1 MERNNQILN
10 KVNSMTKKKDN
21 MPILP
26 KVKDVKATTD
36 KDQSAGDNHENFLSK
51 TAILNKYQK
60 IFEDIH
66 KSSVLPIM
74 ENLIKSQERMKNL
87 YKIPNPSSD
96 LLQSLLKNQKHIKK
110 LYEIPAANI
119 PDLKTQLPNLD
130 NVLKNENFEK
140 IQRLI
145 DKQAKLGASFKLQE
159 PHRRMTDK
167 LPPPA
172 NVITNRKLDEL
183 IDRTEE
189 LVKAVAISATV
200 ASKINDRA
208 DQFINE
214 FKIASDKTDK
224 AAKIAIWIAAASF
237 IFTTISFVY
246 DKWEPTKSDPQLIKI
261 AEEIEKLQQI
271 EMDGKLKEQSVI
283 PYIFNSRQ

>member
-1 MERNNQILN
+1 
-10 KVNSMTKKKDN
+10 MTKKNN
-21 MPILP
+21 MPISP

-36 KDQSAGDNHENFLSK
+36 NDQSAGDNHENFLSK

-66 KSSVLPIM
+66 KSSVSPIM

-96 LLQSLLKNQKHIKK
+96 LLQSLLKSQKHIKK

-119 PDLKTQLPNLD
+119 PDFKNQFPNLD

-145 DKQAKLGASFKLQE
+145 DKQAKLGASFKVQE
-159 PHRRMTDK
+159 PQNRRMTDK
-167 LPPPA
+167 LPPSA

-183 IDRTEE
+183 INRTEE

-246 DKWEPTKSDPQLIKI
+246 DKWGPTNTDPQLTKI
-261 AEEIEKLQQI
+261 VEEIEKLHQI
-271 EMDGKLKEQSVI
+271 EIDSKLKEQSVI
-283 PYIFNSRQ
+283 PYIFKSWQ

>member
-1 MERNNQILN
+1 
-10 KVNSMTKKKDN
+10 MTKKNN
-21 MPILP
+21 MPISP

-36 KDQSAGDNHENFLSK
+36 NDQSAGDNHENFLSK

-66 KSSVLPIM
+66 KSSVSPIM

-96 LLQSLLKNQKHIKK
+96 LLQSLLKSQKHIKK

-119 PDLKTQLPNLD
+119 PDFKNQFPNLD

-145 DKQAKLGASFKLQE
+145 DKQAKLGASFKVQE
-159 PHRRMTDK
+159 PQNRRMTDK
-167 LPPPA
+167 LPPSA

-183 IDRTEE
+183 INRTEE

-237 IFTTISFVY
+237 FFTTVSFVY
-246 DKWEPTKSDPQLIKI
+246 DKCAPTKTDPQLIKI
-261 AEEIEKLQQI
+261 SEEIEKLHQI
-271 EMDGKLKEQSVI
+271 EIDSKLKEQSVI
-283 PYIFNSRQ
+283 PYIFKSWQ